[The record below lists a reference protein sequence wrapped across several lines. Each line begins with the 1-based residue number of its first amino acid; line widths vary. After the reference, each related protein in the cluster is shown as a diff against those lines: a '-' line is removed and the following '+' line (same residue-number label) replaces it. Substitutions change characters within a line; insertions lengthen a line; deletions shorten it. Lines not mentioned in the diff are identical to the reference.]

1 MEHLQKHIEQKENR
15 SIAEKYI
22 APQIEVFDLQ
32 LFDSLLGG
40 SNETTAGTNSMNMD
54 GDYW

>member
-15 SIAEKYI
+15 SITEKYI

-32 LFDSLLGG
+32 LSDSLLGG